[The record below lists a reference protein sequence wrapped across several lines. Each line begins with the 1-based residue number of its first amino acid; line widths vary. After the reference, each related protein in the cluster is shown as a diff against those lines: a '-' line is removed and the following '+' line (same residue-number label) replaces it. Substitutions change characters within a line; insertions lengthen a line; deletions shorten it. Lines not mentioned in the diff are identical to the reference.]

1 MKKVYQNHPRRLRL
15 QLLRPLAI
23 TFLILWVGTMMLI
36 TNNRVDEI
44 ATRVRMNM
52 GSAQSRMDEFY
63 NEFYERNLEN
73 NLGVEAKHIM
83 SHFLSSL
90 SLGQVSEM
98 DGGMSFVMRVKEGYA
113 ESQLSWGWGYIEG
126 PEVGQRWT
134 LTLDE
139 GLDDQ
144 GQLDLAQWI
153 THNREG
159 WEYTFYN
166 ETSSAQGGE
175 EVFARVTG
183 IERPEYEILVQRIEI
198 FSNEGTVET
207 MVETAAEGPGQ
218 TWDFAY
224 IKVQSVLLPSYG
236 GNGKNGPINMKRR
249 LSSFREAQNILH
261 REMESPGQ
269 WGGNKGTFVSGSSDD
284 QGVLR
289 GVSAHVDFLPAALKE
304 ERGLYLS
311 SAALTIFVLVI
322 LSAKLSKEVSLPV
335 EELSRN
341 VKDGR
346 SLVDGPIEELNTLGV
361 AFEQAK
367 KSVEEELERERS
379 FTRSAAHE
387 LKTPLAILR
396 AHAESAK
403 ENIAP
408 LKREGYLDVVL
419 EECDNM
425 ANLVGSLLDLSRLES
440 GLSLSMEEVDLAALI
455 REVWFSLNLHVEK
468 KNIKLQWA
476 LEEGHFR
483 GDPKNLHKIVSN
495 LASNAI
501 AHTPQGGT
509 IKVSLYSTK
518 DQVIIAVDNEGINIA
533 EEHLEKIWT
542 PFYRVDASRN
552 REVGGTG
559 LGLAI
564 VRAAVQAQ
572 GGTCSVKNRE
582 GGVCFQIALPKSIR
596 S

>member
-1 MKKVYQNHPRRLRL
+1 MKKVFQNHPRRLRL

-23 TFLILWVGTMMLI
+23 TFLILWVGTMVLF
-36 TNNRVDEI
+36 TNNRSAEI
-44 ATRVRMNM
+44 ETRVRMNM
-52 GSAQSRMDEFY
+52 VSAQSRMDEFY

-73 NLGVEAKHIM
+73 NLGVEAKYIM

-98 DGGMSFVMRVKEGYA
+98 DGGMSLVMRLEEGYA
-113 ESQLSWGWGYIEG
+113 ESQLAWGWGYIEG

-139 GLDDQ
+139 VLDDQ

-153 THNREG
+153 TRNREG
-159 WEYTFYN
+159 WDYTFNN
-166 ETSSAQGGE
+166 ETSSAQRGE

-183 IERPEYEILVQRIEI
+183 VERPGYEILVQRIEI
-198 FSNEGTVET
+198 FSNEDTVDT
-207 MVETAAEGPGQ
+207 MVETEAEGPGE

-261 REMESPGQ
+261 REMESLGQ
-269 WGGNKGTFVSGSSDD
+269 WGRNKGTFVSGSSDD

-289 GVSAHVDFLPAALKE
+289 GVSTHVDFLPAALLQ

-311 SAALTIFVLVI
+311 SAVLSIFVLVI
-322 LSAKLSKEVSLPV
+322 LSAKLSKEVSMPV
-335 EELSRN
+335 EELSKN
-341 VKDGR
+341 VKEGR
-346 SLVDGPIEELNTLGV
+346 SLMEGPIEELNTLGE
-361 AFEQAK
+361 AFEHAK
-367 KSVEEELERERS
+367 KRVEEELERERR

-408 LKREGYLDVVL
+408 LKREVYLDVVL

-440 GLSLSMEEVDLAALI
+440 GLSLSLEEVNLAALI
-455 REVWFSLNLHVEK
+455 KEVWSSMSLHVEK

-476 LEEGHFR
+476 LEEGYFR
-483 GDPKNLHKIVSN
+483 GDPKNLHKIISN

-501 AHTPQGGT
+501 AHTPIGGT
-509 IKVSLYSTK
+509 VKVSLFSTK
-518 DQVIIAVDNEGINIA
+518 NQVIFTVDNEGMNIA

-552 REVGGTG
+552 REDGGTG

-582 GGVCFQIALPKSIR
+582 GGVCFRITLPKSI
-596 S
+596 SS